1 MRVRHRDDFGLD
13 SLPTLLGDLDGQ
25 RCSLAD
31 EQPPRRMQNDQ
42 PATDEAPAEQPIAR
56 PIPQA
61 DELRMVHF
69 HPIAQDGSH
78 LPSEVG
84 GSDDGPR
91 READRR
97 SHVRTPRRS
106 SGTTSP
112 RDVEEAEP
120 LTASGGQQPGPS
132 PLVSMQNILHG
143 VSRQWI
149 AGNKCARQ
157 FPAGIQ
163 KTAADRATV
172 AASYGRSSV
181 REMRSSSARASSPMT
196 AACMSASQTTP
207 YCSSSGRSSS
217 VISPVIVST

>member
-13 SLPTLLGDLDGQ
+13 SLPTLLGDHDGQ

-61 DELRMVHF
+61 DELRMVRF
-69 HPIAQDGSH
+69 HPIAQDVLTS
-78 LPSEVG
+78 PSEVG

-120 LTASGGQQPGPS
+120 LTASGGQQPGLS
-132 PLVSMQNILHG
+132 PLGQHAEYFAWSIASMDC
-143 VSRQWI
+143 RQQMCPPI
-149 AGNKCARQ
+149 PGGHSKN
-157 FPAGIQ
+157 
-163 KTAADRATV
+163 
-172 AASYGRSSV
+172 
-181 REMRSSSARASSPMT
+181 
-196 AACMSASQTTP
+196 
-207 YCSSSGRSSS
+207 SGR
-217 VISPVIVST
+217 PRDGGR